1 MNLFGM
7 RDGVGILSANM
18 GRVLLMR
25 AVLILCQLLLVLISL
40 FYDGIDL
47 ALPQLMILIT
57 LYIAVNVASFLFLMR
72 NRGLNERSYYCQ
84 LMVDVLFLTLLLY
97 FSGGYTNPLISL
109 YLLPLIIVSSTLGR
123 RQAMAMALVILAS
136 YTLLVFFYRPLFVM
150 GAMVGTS
157 GFHMHLLGM
166 WFSFVLSVALIVF
179 FIMRMSE
186 SIRKRDLR
194 LAEMR
199 EVAERDSHVLALGAM
214 AAGAAH
220 ELGTPLATM
229 AVVSHE
235 LECDFSDNREIT
247 SQTALLKTELARCKQ
262 VLSQLS
268 ASAGQ
273 LRAEGGRR
281 LGFDAYMREI
291 STQWQMMRPRAEM
304 RLRQNSDGPAPELV
318 ADITLTQALY
328 NLLNNAA
335 DASPK
340 GMILAFGWDDECLW
354 LEIGDQGPGFPQYI
368 LDHSG
373 QPEISTK
380 TTGSGLGLFLSR
392 AVLERLGGKLELS
405 NPVDGGACARVIL
418 PRSQV

>member
-1 MNLFGM
+1 MTLFGM
-7 RDGVGILSANM
+7 REGVGILPANM
-18 GRVLLMR
+18 GRLLLMR
-25 AVLILCQLLLVLISL
+25 VVLILCQLLLVLVSL
-40 FYDGIDL
+40 FYDGIEL
-47 ALPQLMILIT
+47 ALPPLMTLIT
-57 LYIAVNVASFLFLMR
+57 LYIAVNVASLFFLVR
-72 NRGLNERSYYCQ
+72 NRGVNERTYFCQ
-84 LMVDVLFLTLLLY
+84 LMLDVLFLTLLLY

-109 YLLPLIIVSSTLGR
+109 YLLPLIIVSSTLAQ
-123 RQAMAMALVILAS
+123 RQAMGMAAVILVC

-150 GAMVGTS
+150 AGTAGTS

-166 WFSFVLSVALIVF
+166 WFSFVLSVGLIVF
-179 FIMRMSE
+179 FVMRMSQ
-186 SIRKRDLR
+186 SIRVRDLR
-194 LAEMR
+194 LTEMR

-235 LECDFSDNREIT
+235 LECDYADNSEIT
-247 SQTALLKTELARCKQ
+247 AQTTLLKTELARCKQ

-273 LRAEGGRR
+273 LRAEGGRS
-281 LGFDAYMREI
+281 LAFDAYMREV

-304 RLRQNSDGPAPELV
+304 RLKQATDGVVPELV

-335 DASPK
+335 DASSQA
-340 GMILAFGWDDECLW
+340 MMLAFGWDDECLW
-354 LEIGDQGPGFPQYI
+354 LEVGDQGPGFPQYI

-380 TTGSGLGLFLSR
+380 TTGSGLGLFLSH
-392 AVLERLGGKLELS
+392 AVIDRLGGKLELS
-405 NPVDGGACARVIL
+405 NPVDGGACARVTL
-418 PRSQV
+418 PRHKE

>member
-1 MNLFGM
+1 MSLFGM
-7 RDGVGILSANM
+7 REGVGILSANM
-18 GRVLLMR
+18 GRLLLMR
-25 AVLILCQLLLVLISL
+25 VVLILCQLLLVLVSL

-47 ALPQLMILIT
+47 ALPQLMTLIT
-57 LYIAVNVASFLFLMR
+57 LYIAVNVASFLFLIR
-72 NRGLNERSYYCQ
+72 NKGLNERNYFCQ

-97 FSGGYTNPLISL
+97 FSGGYTNPFISL

-123 RQAMAMALVILAS
+123 RQAMAMALVILVS
-136 YTLLVFFYRPLFVM
+136 YTLLVFFYQPLFVM
-150 GAMVGTS
+150 GATAATS

-166 WFSFVLSVALIVF
+166 WFSFVLSVGLIVF
-179 FIMRMSE
+179 FIMRMTE
-186 SIRKRDLR
+186 SIHKRDLR

-235 LECDFSDNREIT
+235 LECDFSDHPEIT

-273 LRAEGGRR
+273 LRAEGGRS
-281 LGFDAYMREI
+281 LCFDAYMREV

-304 RLRQNSDGPAPELV
+304 RLHQHSEGSAPELV

-335 DASPK
+335 DASPT
-340 GMILAFGWDDECLW
+340 GLMLAFGWNNDALW

-368 LDHSG
+368 LEHSG

-380 TTGSGLGLFLSR
+380 TSGSGLGLFLSR

-405 NPVDGGACARVIL
+405 NPVEGGACARVTL
-418 PRSQV
+418 PRNQE